1 MVWFAQMPR
10 CFLAA
15 KLKYPYVQWKEE
27 QGADRREQ
35 EDTMAQME
43 GEQSMS
49 ILEMER
55 KTLKVHF
62 DMIEEEKENGSEKIG
77 KLKTDINGNS
87 SSEECIIKAN
97 RQNTEEEEKS
107 KEYYQTKVTFGFN
120 KEHQKRLQE
129 EDCRQ
134 IEEKSP
140 IPSSR
145 TNFEENTEKNEEDG
159 MVEKGVIN
167 DDEQMDDNENDE
179 EKGGIQWHEKLLE
192 TPVKLDFSI

>member
-1 MVWFAQMPR
+1 
-10 CFLAA
+10 
-15 KLKYPYVQWKEE
+15 
-27 QGADRREQ
+27 
-35 EDTMAQME
+35 MAQME

-145 TNFEENTEKNEEDG
+145 TNFEENTEKNEENG